1 MRRREKTRR
10 AVPRVMMMNDLIR
23 GGLRR
28 TGCFEAGR
36 GEVVITR
43 TEERVVLVVH
53 VSNFC
58 ADWFLIA

>member
-1 MRRREKTRR
+1 
-10 AVPRVMMMNDLIR
+10 MMNDLIR